1 MVARLRE
8 TLAAINRETEFVAR
22 VERDGGR
29 MLNVAPAQQEAFL
42 RNEIERWVGAVN
54 RYKVT
59 AD

>member
-1 MVARLRE
+1 VVARLRE

-42 RNEIERWVGAVN
+42 RNNGEDTPNDVI
-54 RYKVT
+54 
-59 AD
+59 

>member
-1 MVARLRE
+1 
-8 TLAAINRETEFVAR
+8 
-22 VERDGGR
+22 
-29 MLNVAPAQQEAFL
+29 MLNVAAAQQEAFL